1 MILLCMVLSIVI
13 HEHQV
18 KSENYRQPENFGRI
32 GQGAEKNYLLDDN
45 APVRTYYIAA
55 VEKEWDYAPLKENT
69 LNNDLSTAKK
79 LIFNGGRQIGS
90 RYTKVIYTQF
100 TDGTYTREIPAP
112 KYNGFLGPTLKGTV
126 GEKIRIHFKNMA
138 SRPYTMHPET
148 NVWYN
153 DDSEGALYDDN
164 TPTSQKF
171 DDQVQPGESWTYNWE
186 LRANFGPTGD
196 DENCIGVPYSSH
208 NKPPKDRDTGL
219 VGMMV
224 VCKPG
229 VLRHDGSR
237 VDVDREY
244 VLFMGAVNESFSWLI
259 DENVNRCRN
268 PAECNSLV
276 KSGNKDFIESTIYQQ
291 INGYIYGNGPDF
303 EVCSGEKVVFY
314 AFGINTGIQT
324 VTIYGGIQSWLN
336 RRFEGVSIQPGIAKV
351 ITVNPEGT
359 GRWLMGNTNLHNFQN
374 GMFAFVKV
382 NQCPWIKPLT
392 TIPSGKIVRF
402 YLAAEDIITSPTPNG
417 ILARAG
423 HLTKE
428 RAIREQ
434 QSINAGK
441 IHHGRFIQYTD
452 ETFTTPVAKTAETEH
467 FADFG
472 PHVYAE
478 VGDIL
483 EVVLKNKL
491 KNRKA
496 SFVPV
501 GIDIDKKF
509 EGILYRNNRESK
521 KLCGRL
527 AMPGETKLYRFV
539 IRDNVSPNPKLG
551 LRCFSSF
558 YHSAGEGYVEDVN
571 FRLTGPMTICKRGGL
586 YWNGKQVGY
595 DKQFFLQAS
604 VYNPKESLRNPY
616 EGMYPAY
623 RPTTITRF
631 PSINGLQYGNV
642 KGLEMCAGETVLLSI
657 LGFAGDEDRYQSII
671 FEGNSVKY
679 SGQNVDAISIG
690 NGISAT
696 VIMTPDN
703 IGVWLIKSGQTN
715 LQEDGMIAKYI
726 VRDCGR
732 KSYIPKSISSGGKLW
747 RYFIAAVG
755 VEWEYIER
763 KIHPVTLGDMRD
775 PNTDGHLYV
784 RDTMKFIGTKY
795 AKAVYREFTDGSF
808 KHLVKRSFRDYHLG
822 ILGPFVR
829 VEVGDTLEIV
839 YKNMV
844 NFPNTINMRN
854 LKGDNHM
861 VRDQAENGVPPGK
874 TTTFRWYVPERSG
887 PGPFDPNCVGRS
899 YDSTTNPLKDSNT
912 GLFGPLIVCRK
923 GVLDKNGNRND
934 NVDREFAVNF
944 EKYDETKS
952 HFFKLNTRLYAPG
965 RKDCN
970 DPVFVESNQMRA
982 INGFMYFNTPALN
995 ISVGEQVSWYIM
1007 STGDKSS
1014 QHSIKFHGQALT
1026 MNVFGKTKR
1035 TSVISS
1041 EAGTY
1046 YTAEMLADHASLWL
1060 MSNHVGENMFKG
1072 SMARYT
1078 ITEDPVP

>member
-1 MILLCMVLSIVI
+1 MHDRC
-13 HEHQV
+13 
-18 KSENYRQPENFGRI
+18 
-32 GQGAEKNYLLDDN
+32 
-45 APVRTYYIAA
+45 
-55 VEKEWDYAPLKENT
+55 
-69 LNNDLSTAKK
+69 TAKK
-79 LIFNGGRQIGS
+79 FIFNGGRQIGS

-276 KSGNKDFIESTIYQQ
+276 KSGNKEFIESTIYQQ

-359 GRWLMGNTNLHNFQN
+359 GRWLM
-374 GMFAFVKV
+374 A
-382 NQCPWIKPLT
+382 
-392 TIPSGKIVRF
+392 
-402 YLAAEDIITSPTPNG
+402 
-417 ILARAG
+417 
-423 HLTKE
+423 
-428 RAIREQ
+428 
-434 QSINAGK
+434 
-441 IHHGRFIQYTD
+441 
-452 ETFTTPVAKTAETEH
+452 
-467 FADFG
+467 
-472 PHVYAE
+472 
-478 VGDIL
+478 
-483 EVVLKNKL
+483 
-491 KNRKA
+491 
-496 SFVPV
+496 
-501 GIDIDKKF
+501 
-509 EGILYRNNRESK
+509 
-521 KLCGRL
+521 
-527 AMPGETKLYRFV
+527 
-539 IRDNVSPNPKLG
+539 
-551 LRCFSSF
+551 
-558 YHSAGEGYVEDVN
+558 
-571 FRLTGPMTICKRGGL
+571 
-586 YWNGKQVGY
+586 
-595 DKQFFLQAS
+595 
-604 VYNPKESLRNPY
+604 
-616 EGMYPAY
+616 
-623 RPTTITRF
+623 
-631 PSINGLQYGNV
+631 INGLQYGNV

-703 IGVWLIKSGQTN
+703 I
-715 LQEDGMIAKYI
+715 
-726 VRDCGR
+726 
-732 KSYIPKSISSGGKLW
+732 
-747 RYFIAAVG
+747 
-755 VEWEYIER
+755 
-763 KIHPVTLGDMRD
+763 
-775 PNTDGHLYV
+775 DGHLYV

-944 EKYDETKS
+944 EKYDETKIE
-952 HFFKLNTRLYAPG
+952 G
-965 RKDCN
+965 
-970 DPVFVESNQMRA
+970 
-982 INGFMYFNTPALN
+982 
-995 ISVGEQVSWYIM
+995 
-1007 STGDKSS
+1007 
-1014 QHSIKFHGQALT
+1014 
-1026 MNVFGKTKR
+1026 
-1035 TSVISS
+1035 
-1041 EAGTY
+1041 
-1046 YTAEMLADHASLWL
+1046 
-1060 MSNHVGENMFKG
+1060 
-1072 SMARYT
+1072 
-1078 ITEDPVP
+1078 